1 MGELKLGGVDH
12 KVVVID
18 EVDVDHT
25 VDVSAGGIAVGSG
38 AYASLYLLQR
48 TE

>member
-1 MGELKLGGVDH
+1 MGELKLGSVDH

-25 VDVSAGGIAVGSG
+25 VDVSAGGIAVGGG
-38 AYASLYLLQR
+38 ADASLYLLQR